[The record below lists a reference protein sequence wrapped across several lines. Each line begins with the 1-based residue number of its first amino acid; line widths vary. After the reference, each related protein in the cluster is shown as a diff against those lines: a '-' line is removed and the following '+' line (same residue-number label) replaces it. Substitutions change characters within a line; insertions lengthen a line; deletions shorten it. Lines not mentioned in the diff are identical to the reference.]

1 MDNYLAK
8 RSEKR
13 IKRAWRVR
21 KQVRGSAVKP
31 RLSVHKTNRNLFA
44 QIIDDENGITLAS
57 FGTMSKELRA
67 SKKSKMKP
75 KEAARSVGQKLAEL
89 AKQKNIKAV
98 VFDRGRFK
106 FHGVIAE
113 LANAAREAGMQF

>member
-1 MDNYLAK
+1 
-8 RSEKR
+8 
-13 IKRAWRVR
+13 
-21 KQVRGSAVKP
+21 
-31 RLSVHKTNRNLFA
+31 VHKTNRNLSA
-44 QIIDDENGITLAS
+44 QLIDDENGITLAS
-57 FGTMSKELRA
+57 FGTMSKELRT

-75 KEAARSVGQKLAEL
+75 KDAARSVGQKLAEL

-113 LANAAREAGMQF
+113 LANAAREGGMQF